1 MIHVVVLFVVIICAQ
16 SLNWWL
22 YFSPCISVNSS
33 AIFLIF
39 CLWSPWV
46 ESDVSSL
53 ASFHFGLFSPDF
65 TNFLLQQNVIVS
77 PLSNCLYIEFK
88 FGACSS
94 NACYFHACYLTG
106 KASHEGT
113 FSLKELINLNTAGD
127 ENTSVMSCHSD
138 VLVSIFLSSGI
149 MQTKYL
155 WFHLYWSQAYFDG
168 DTCVIKGNSSY
179 CKVL

>member
-1 MIHVVVLFVVIICAQ
+1 MPCERQEPSQMAPEIAWVTLSFWACFFTPPVTRGMNIRRMIHVVVLFVVIICAQ

-88 FGACSS
+88 FGACLS
-94 NACYFHACYLTG
+94 NACYFHALLPNWKSTSWRDFLPERINSLISILIQLEM
-106 KASHEGT
+106 KT
-113 FSLKELINLNTAGD
+113 F
-127 ENTSVMSCHSD
+127 
-138 VLVSIFLSSGI
+138 
-149 MQTKYL
+149 Q
-155 WFHLYWSQAYFDG
+155 
-168 DTCVIKGNSSY
+168 
-179 CKVL
+179 